1 MSTAQVFVPGVRV
14 SVRGEDFLIRNV
26 RDFAIENGGRSSGH
40 LLYVEGLSELVKG
53 KQFIFDTSIDKEVQV
68 LNPLNTELVADS
80 QQGYRKMKLYL
91 ETQIRNAPVTSKK
104 IVVAQ
109 KAAWDWTD
117 YQLEPTLKAFELPR
131 PRMLIADGVG
141 MGKTIEV
148 GVFLSEMIRRG
159 LGKRIMVLALKS
171 ILGQFQQ
178 ELWNRFSIPL
188 MRLDST
194 GIDRIKADLPMN
206 KNPFDY
212 YDRTIVSI
220 DTLKNNAKFRHSIE
234 KSHWDIIV
242 IDECHT
248 VSNRGSQ
255 RGDLA
260 QFLAGKCE
268 SLVLTSAT
276 PHNGKKESFANL
288 IQMIEPTAIPRSG
301 AYGKENV
308 EPYYVRRFKHHIQ
321 DAAVR
326 SQFQERE
333 VVSEHTR
340 LHPEEEEL
348 LAIQQHI
355 KFESL
360 GEASRRQ
367 GDLLFSIG
375 LFKGFLSSPEAMRAT
390 VRRRIERVQSKSVD
404 ENEYAS
410 DLEMLSD
417 LDGRLTRLI
426 DGAIDSKYD
435 GLKSLLQ
442 GLGWNGKKSDER
454 LVIFSERIDTLS
466 YLQRRLTEDFSLKP
480 GGLQRFDG
488 SLSDTEQQALVE
500 DFGKEDSDIRL
511 FLASDAGS
519 QGVNLHYYCN
529 RMVNYDIPWSLI
541 TLEQRNGRIDRYGQS
556 KTPYIHYIVA
566 TSATEGLRTDL
577 HIIEN
582 LTKKEDEV
590 HRTLGDAATVLKL
603 YDAKKES
610 DAVQAALIDGNE
622 DFLAQGSGA
631 STLSEQ
637 TDFDLLFGGLDDSTP
652 AVEVATDPLEQPLSL
667 FESDAE
673 YYRELIAQ
681 LKSDGQLRDGDV
693 EFADATYLE
702 VKQSDDLKRVLYDM
716 PPEAMPSERNHPFRL
731 TFDKALVAN
740 AIADARK
747 RKGEWAKFHMMY
759 DLHPIARYYMTKLEA
774 SVDKAV
780 ALVAE
785 LTTLPYDTAWFII
798 HGQVGNGRG
807 QSVVSEFFVVPM
819 RYTAGGLAEAP
830 VSLRE
835 FVHRFQ
841 LDQRLYTL
849 DISDDEIASLKA
861 LVPDA
866 VDMASDMYMRP
877 LQDEAKLS
885 MEGELE
891 QYEAHLKQ
899 WQDEAARQ
907 LELAFADSSGN
918 QFARTRRDKGMREVE
933 TIVEESSQYC
943 QNLLALDKDPYLR
956 IISVLFNNESPNS

>member
-1 MSTAQVFVPGVRV
+1 MSVDLVFVPGVRV
-14 SVRGEDFLIRNV
+14 MVRGEDFLIRNV
-26 RDFAIENGGRSSGH
+26 RDLGSTGENKNIGH

-53 KQFIFDTSIDKEVQV
+53 KQFIFDTSIDKDIQV
-68 LNPLNTELVADS
+68 LDPINTELVADT

-91 ETQIRNAPVTSKK
+91 ETQLRNAPVTSKK
-104 IVVAQ
+104 IVVAD
-109 KAAWDWTD
+109 KAAWDWTAF
-117 YQLEPTLKAFELPR
+117 QLEPTLKAFELPR

-194 GIDRIKADLPMN
+194 GIERIKADLPMN

-220 DTLKNNAKFRHSIE
+220 DTLKNNSKFRLNIE

-248 VSNRGSQ
+248 VANRGSQ

-276 PHNGKKESFANL
+276 PHNGKKQSFANL

-301 AYGKENV
+301 EYGKSDV

-326 SQFQERE
+326 SQFQERA
-333 VVSEHTR
+333 VISEHTT
-340 LHPEEEEL
+340 LHRQEEEL
-348 LAIQQHI
+348 LAIQQHM

-360 GEASRRQ
+360 DDKKGSQ

-375 LFKGFLSSPEAMRAT
+375 LFKGFLSSPQAMLST
-390 VRRRIERVQSKSVD
+390 VRRRIERVK
-404 ENEYAS
+404 EKGAAEGEFAT
-410 DLEMLSD
+410 DLEILED
-417 LDGRLTRLI
+417 LNSRLTHLI
-426 DGAIDSKYD
+426 AEGVDSKYD
-435 GLKSLLQ
+435 GLRQLLVKLKWKGRKQ
-442 GLGWNGKKSDER
+442 DER
-454 LVIFSERIDTLS
+454 LVIFSERIDTLA
-466 YLQRRLTEDFSLKP
+466 YLERRLNEDFELKE
-480 GGLQRFDG
+480 GVLRRFDG

-500 DFGKEDSDIRL
+500 DFGTEDNQIRL

-541 TLEQRNGRIDRYGQS
+541 TLEQRNGRIDRYGQT

-566 TSATEGLRTDL
+566 TSATDGLRTDL

-590 HRTLGDAATVLKL
+590 HRTLGDAATVFKL
-603 YDAKKES
+603 YDANKENEAVQEALIKGDPNFLQNKES
-610 DAVQAALIDGNE
+610 
-622 DFLAQGSGA
+622 LASL
-631 STLSEQ
+631 TDQ
-637 TDFDLLFGGLDDSTP
+637 TDFDLLFGGEDDSTP
-652 AVEVATDPLEQPLSL
+652 AVDVASDPIEAGYSL
-667 FESDAE
+667 FDSDSE
-673 YYRELIAQ
+673 YYQELVAQ
-681 LKSDGQLRDGDV
+681 LRSDGQLGD
-693 EFADATYLE
+693 EDAVFEDAMYLE
-702 VKQSDDLKRVLYDM
+702 VKQSDELKRVLYDM
-716 PPEAMPSERNHPFRL
+716 PPEAMPSEKNHPFRL
-731 TFDKALVAN
+731 SFDKDIVASS
-740 AIADARK
+740 IADARK
-747 RKGEWAKFHMMY
+747 QKGQWARFHMMY

-774 SVDKAV
+774 SVDKAM

-785 LTTLPYDTAWFII
+785 ITTLPYDTAWFIM

-807 QSVVSEFFVVPM
+807 QSVISEFFVVPM
-819 RYTAGGLAEAP
+819 RYTEGGLADAP
-830 VSLRE
+830 ISLKE
-835 FVHRFQ
+835 FVEQYQ
-841 LDQRLYTL
+841 LEQRLYTL
-849 DISDDEIASLKA
+849 DITEDEIQSLQG
-861 LVPDA
+861 LLPDA
-866 VDMASDMYMRP
+866 VEFGVQMHMLPR
-877 LQDEAKLS
+877 QDEVKDQMEIELDRYQEHLNQWKEEAENQLKLD
-885 MEGELE
+885 
-891 QYEAHLKQ
+891 YE
-899 WQDEAARQ
+899 
-907 LELAFADSSGN
+907 DSSGN
-918 QFARTRRDKGMREVE
+918 QFARSRRDKGIREVE
-933 TIVEESSQYC
+933 TIIEESSQYY
-943 QNLLALDKDPYLR
+943 QNMLALDKDPYLR
-956 IISVLFNNESPNS
+956 VISVLFNNEAPNQ

>member
-1 MSTAQVFVPGVRV
+1 M
-14 SVRGEDFLIRNV
+14 VRGEDFLIRNV
-26 RDFAIENGGRSSGH
+26 RDFAMENGGRKKGH

-68 LNPLNTELVADS
+68 LNPLNTELVADT

-220 DTLKNNAKFRHSIE
+220 DTLKNNAKFRHNIE

-268 SLVLTSAT
+268 SLMLTSAT
-276 PHNGKKESFANL
+276 PHNGKKQSFANL

-301 AYGKENV
+301 EYGKEDV

-321 DAAVR
+321 DASVR

-333 VVSEHTR
+333 VVSEHTH

-348 LAIQQHI
+348 LAIQQRI

-360 GEASRRQ
+360 GDAARRQ

-390 VRRRIERVQSKSVD
+390 VRRRMDRVRAKETVED
-404 ENEYAS
+404 EFAS
-410 DLEMLSD
+410 DLDMLGD
-417 LDGRLTRLI
+417 LDARLTRLI
-426 DGAIDSKYD
+426 EGQVDSKYD
-435 GLKSLLQ
+435 GLKSLLD
-442 GLGWNGKKSDER
+442 GMKWKGRKRDER
-454 LVIFSERIDTLS
+454 IVIFSERIDTLS
-466 YLQRRLTEDFSLKP
+466 YLQRRLTEDFELKE
-480 GGLQRFDG
+480 GVLRRFDG

-500 DFGKEDSDIRL
+500 EFGKEDSDIRL

-519 QGVNLHYYCN
+519 QGVNLHYYCH

-556 KTPYIHYIVA
+556 QTPFIHYIVA
-566 TSATEGLRTDL
+566 TSSIQGLRTDL

-603 YDAKKES
+603 YDSKKEAE
-610 DAVQAALIDGNE
+610 AVQQALIQGNDE
-622 DFLAQGSGA
+622 FLADAGGSLTA
-631 STLSEQ
+631 Q
-637 TDFDLLFGGLDDSTP
+637 TDFDLLFGGQDDTTE
-652 AVEVATDPLEQPLSL
+652 AVALASDPLERELSL
-667 FESDAE
+667 FESDAD
-673 YYRELIAQ
+673 YYRDLIAQ
-681 LKSDGQLRDGDV
+681 LKSDGQLRDGDA
-693 EFADATYLE
+693 EFVDATYVE
-702 VKQSDDLKRVLYDM
+702 IRQSEELKRVLYDM
-716 PPEAMPSERNHPFRL
+716 PPEAMPGEKNHPFRL
-731 TFDKALVAN
+731 TFDKGIVAN
-740 AIADARK
+740 AISDARK
-747 RKGEWAKFHMMY
+747 KKGEWAKFHMMY

-774 SVDKAV
+774 SVDKAM

-785 LTTLPYDTAWFII
+785 MTTLPYDTAWFVI

-819 RYTAGGLAEAP
+819 RYSDGGLAEAP
-830 VSLRE
+830 ITLRE
-835 FVHRFQ
+835 FVDRFR
-841 LDQRLYTL
+841 LDHRLYTL
-849 DISDDEIASLKA
+849 DITEDEITSLKA
-861 LVPDA
+861 LLPDA
-866 VDMASDMYMRP
+866 VEMASDLYMRP
-877 LQDEAKLS
+877 LQDDAKLT

-891 QYEAHLKQ
+891 RYQTQLTQ
-899 WQDEAARQ
+899 WKDDAARQ

-933 TIVEESSQYC
+933 TIVEESSQYY